1 MDVKVNPQ
9 HIIDNLKN
17 QVADKAAEAAL
28 NAAVAAAAAE
38 ENERLV
44 KSLEDANKEIANL
57 RGTTSTE
64 AVKVKGKED

>member
-64 AVKVKGKED
+64 AVKVKDKED